1 MDARALSYSLGTI
14 ADVIAYQ
21 SFTFLVFTF
30 YFSVV
35 GVTVDWMFLGFVLWS
50 IWNAINDPIFGVLSD
65 STETRWGRRYPYI
78 AATIVPL
85 SLMMYLLWTPP
96 IHADLA
102 SFLYFIIAIF
112 AFDGIYTLMSLNLTS
127 LFPELFRNPEERA
140 NVNVVRQVFGV
151 VGLVIAFILPTIFIE
166 DVTYDLQGYQ
176 RAGVVMGFLVFSLLL
191 ICLRFGCSE
200 KGLVRTKRSESVLR
214 EFTSIG
220 KILRKRPFVTY
231 ALANFLNWYVFGIL
245 ASVVPLYCKFVL
257 NIPPGETFLTGL
269 VLGCAFIVAALVI
282 PLWQKAGL
290 RLGSRRAFM
299 ISTASFILGLLP
311 FLFATDVT
319 GGFIA
324 AGLTGVGLAGA
335 LYFRDIMI
343 SEVIDE
349 DEYATWKRREGVY
362 FGINGFLIRLGA
374 ILTYFTIA
382 LVFMGTGWTEY
393 TPRPGVDVVF
403 GLRLLMSVF
412 PIVALASALLFLYA
426 YPLKAD
432 RLMEIRQ
439 KLRERTG
446 ERV

>member
-1 MDARALSYSLGTI
+1 M
-14 ADVIAYQ
+14 
-21 SFTFLVFTF
+21 
-30 YFSVV
+30 
-35 GVTVDWMFLGFVLWS
+35 
-50 IWNAINDPIFGVLSD
+50 
-65 STETRWGRRYPYI
+65 
-78 AATIVPL
+78 
-85 SLMMYLLWTPP
+85 
-96 IHADLA
+96 
-102 SFLYFIIAIF
+102 
-112 AFDGIYTLMSLNLTS
+112 
-127 LFPELFRNPEERA
+127 
-140 NVNVVRQVFGV
+140 
-151 VGLVIAFILPTIFIE
+151 
-166 DVTYDLQGYQ
+166 
-176 RAGVVMGFLVFSLLL
+176 
-191 ICLRFGCSE
+191 
-200 KGLVRTKRSESVLR
+200 
-214 EFTSIG
+214 
-220 KILRKRPFVTY
+220 
-231 ALANFLNWYVFGIL
+231 
-245 ASVVPLYCKFVL
+245 
-257 NIPPGETFLTGL
+257 
-269 VLGCAFIVAALVI
+269 LGCAFIVAALVI
-282 PLWQKAGL
+282 PVWEKAGL

-299 ISTASFILGLLP
+299 ISTASFILGLLS
-311 FLFATDVT
+311 FLFATNVT

-393 TPRPGVDVVF
+393 TPRPSVDVVF

-432 RLMEIRQ
+432 RLKEIRQ